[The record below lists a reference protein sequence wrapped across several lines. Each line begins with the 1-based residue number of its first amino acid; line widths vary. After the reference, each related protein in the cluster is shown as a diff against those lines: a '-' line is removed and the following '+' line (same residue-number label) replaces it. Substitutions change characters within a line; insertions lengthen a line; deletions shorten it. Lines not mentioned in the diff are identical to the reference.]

1 MGCLNVKISI
11 QEDTRPN
18 VILEPKRPSFNI
30 TYEITGSTITCKLV
44 EICSILWQ
52 AVDSCFGA
60 GYWVN
65 SKAWKNQDAWKN
77 K

>member
-18 VILEPKRPSFNI
+18 VILETKRPSFNI
-30 TYEITGSTITCKLV
+30 AYAITGSTITCKLV
-44 EICSILWQ
+44 EMCSILWQ
-52 AVDSCFGA
+52 AIDSCFGA
-60 GYWVN
+60 GYWIN

>member
-18 VILEPKRPSFNI
+18 VILKTKRPSFNV
-30 TYEITGSTITCKLV
+30 TYAIKGSTITCKLV
-44 EICSILWQ
+44 ETCSILWQ
-52 AVDSCFGA
+52 AIDSCFGA
-60 GYWVN
+60 GYWIN
-65 SKAWKNQDAWKN
+65 SRAWKNQDAWKN

>member
-18 VILEPKRPSFNI
+18 VIPDIKGPSFNI
-30 TYEITGSTITCKLV
+30 EDEIIGSTITCKLV
-44 EICSILWQ
+44 EMCSILWQ
-52 AVDSCFGA
+52 AIDSCFGA
-60 GYWVN
+60 GYWIN
-65 SKAWKNQDAWKN
+65 PKAWKNQDAWKN

>member
-11 QEDTRPN
+11 QEETRPN
-18 VILEPKRPSFNI
+18 VILETEKPSFNV
-30 TYEITGSTITCKLV
+30 TYEIKGSKITCKLV

>member
-18 VILEPKRPSFNI
+18 VIPDTKGPSFNI
-30 TYEITGSTITCKLV
+30 THEITGSTFTCKLA
-44 EICSILWQ
+44 EMCSILWQ
-52 AVDSCFGA
+52 AIDSCFGA
-60 GYWVN
+60 GYWIN
-65 SKAWKNQDAWKN
+65 PKAWKNQDAWKN

>member
-11 QEDTRPN
+11 KEDTMPN
-18 VILEPKRPSFNI
+18 VILEPKRSSFNV
-30 TYEITGSTITCKLV
+30 TYEIKGSTITCKLV

-60 GYWVN
+60 GYWMN